1 MLPEEVKPSHY
12 DLEITPDFDN
22 LEYRCKQEVK
32 LTISKEVTEISMNS
46 KELFIYEASCGGQKA
61 TGINYDIADTKVT
74 LSFQTPLAV
83 GEATL
88 SLDFKGIINGDMC
101 GFYKSQYTDADGN
114 KAVMG
119 ATQFESIDARRAF
132 PCWDE
137 PSCKAT
143 FKIAIC
149 VDQKLTALSNMPE
162 ISCKFLKGGKKRVE
176 FDTSVVMST
185 YLVAWCIGEFDY
197 VQGFTKS
204 NVPMR
209 IYAPPG
215 RSEHCRFA
223 LDCSI
228 RCLEFYNDFF
238 GIPYPLPK
246 CDMIALTEF
255 AAGAMENYGLIT
267 YREVALM
274 VDDDVASAST
284 KQRVA
289 IVIAHE
295 LAHQWFGNLTTM
307 AWWNSLWLN
316 EGFAAFMEHFGTD
329 ALYPEYC
336 IWEQYTIGAYRHAQ
350 MLDGMRSSHPVIV
363 PIKDAKEVEQV
374 FDAISYCK
382 GSTVVRMVNAITGA
396 EAFRKGLQTYFAKYS
411 YSNATTEQLFTEWS
425 NASGKDINKHMGTWT
440 TVKGYPFIKVV
451 QEDWQATQVTITLE
465 QAWFLQDG
473 SGESDPEAPLW
484 DIPLYFAT
492 SQGTTSTSAEI
503 MNQKKQSFVVKLSSA
518 DDFVKINAGQIALAR
533 VAHSVEMSKRLRK
546 GISSGALS
554 AIDRASLLTDGYAL
568 AKAGVAS
575 PESIMEILVAFAD
588 EENNN
593 VWSALASVLEG
604 FNTLSQN
611 VSPECNAAY
620 REIATR
626 IVGKAFKKVGF
637 DTADTDSHSMRLLRA
652 TVLGQ
657 VGTFMKGDAEVL
669 AECRKRFDAY
679 EEDITSMPTDIQHTI
694 LEIVLSNGGQKEYDQ
709 VMKMY
714 LSTDDMQRK
723 KIPLNVL
730 GCVNDTKLKVATL
743 EWALRSEDVK
753 LQDFFYPIG
762 SVTTDIAGAE
772 LAWQFLQD
780 HFEEFMR
787 KVEGANSHLF
797 DAVLQFITV
806 RFMSAEKAAE
816 IEAFFTV
823 NPIPRNTMRLTQMLE
838 YVRTNA
844 KFLAAFSGSKLADPG
859 YYATL

>member
-1 MLPEEVKPSHY
+1 MPEEVKPSHY
-12 DLEITPDFDN
+12 DLEITPDFDT
-22 LEYRCKQEVK
+22 LEYRCKQVVK
-32 LTISKEVTEISMNS
+32 LSISKEVKEISMNS
-46 KELFIYEASCGGQKA
+46 KEIFIYSASCGGQKA

-74 LSFQTPLAV
+74 LVFDTPLAV
-83 GEATL
+83 GEA
-88 SLDFKGIINGDMC
+88 SLEIDFKGIINGDMC
-101 GFYKSQYTDADGN
+101 GFYKSQYTDAEGN

-119 ATQFESIDARRAF
+119 ATQFEAIDARRAF

-143 FKIAIC
+143 FKITLI

-162 ISCKFLKGGKKRVE
+162 INCSFLKGGKKRVE
-176 FDTSVVMST
+176 FDVSCIMST

-215 RSEHCRFA
+215 RASHCRFA

-246 CDMIALTEF
+246 CDMIAITEF

-274 VDDDVASAST
+274 VDDDVASAAT

-307 AWWNSLWLN
+307 QWWNSLWLN

-329 ALYPEYC
+329 ALYPEYH

-382 GSTVVRMVNAITGA
+382 GSSVVRMVNAITGA
-396 EAFRKGLQTYFAKYS
+396 EAFRTGLQTYFGKYS

-425 NASGKDINKHMGTWT
+425 AASGKDINKLMSTWT
-440 TVKGYPFIKVV
+440 TVKGYPFVKVLK
-451 QEDWQATQVTITLE
+451 EEWEAAQVTITLE

-473 SGESDPEAPLW
+473 SGENDPEAPLW
-484 DIPLYFAT
+484 DIPLFFAT
-492 SQGTTSTSAEI
+492 SQGNSSATAEI
-503 MNQKKQSFVVKLSSA
+503 MNQKQQSFVIPLGSA

-546 GISSGALS
+546 GITGGSLS

-575 PESIMEILVAFAD
+575 PESMMEILLAF
-588 EENNN
+588 EEESDSN
-593 VWSALASVLEG
+593 VWSALSSVLEG

-620 REIATR
+620 RQIATR

-637 DTADTDSHSMRLLRA
+637 DTSEKDSHSLRLLRS

-657 VGTFMKGDAEVL
+657 VGTFMNEDGDVV
-669 AECRKRFDAY
+669 AECRRRFHAY
-679 EEDITSMPTDIQHTI
+679 ENDNSSMPTDIQTTI
-694 LEIVLSNGGQKEYDQ
+694 LEIVLANGGQSEYDM

-714 LSTDDMQRK
+714 TSTDDMQRK

-730 GCVNDTKLKVATL
+730 GHVNDDKLKVATL

-762 SVTTDIAGAE
+762 SVAHDMAGAS
-772 LAWQFLQD
+772 LSWTFLQD
-780 HFEEFMR
+780 HFEEFMA

-816 IEAFFTV
+816 IEAFFQV

-838 YVRTNA
+838 YVRANA
-844 KFLAAFSGSKLADPG
+844 KFLAAFNSSKLSDPG
-859 YYATL
+859 YYSSL